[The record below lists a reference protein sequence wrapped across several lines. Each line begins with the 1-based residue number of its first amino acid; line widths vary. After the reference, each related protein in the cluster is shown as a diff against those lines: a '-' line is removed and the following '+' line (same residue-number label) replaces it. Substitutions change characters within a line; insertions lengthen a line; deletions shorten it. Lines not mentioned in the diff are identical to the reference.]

1 MTQNHIK
8 KADLL
13 FVINDFKFFES
24 HRKNLILDLNSRG
37 LKVQVVT
44 NLETATSNDL
54 ERYKKIGVDLI
65 DFKFNRSSIGVF
77 SNINSLFRLFLILK
91 KYKPNKISLVS
102 SKPIVYG
109 GLCAAVLRFDK
120 VFYTIS
126 GLGYSFISDSKKAIF
141 VSKVIF
147 KIYKFIFSKSNIK
160 VIFQNHDDL
169 SFFIK
174 NQLLSRDKA
183 LCIQGNGISLED
195 FKREKYPDQLS
206 FLFASRLLTD
216 KGINEYIRAA
226 ENCSDLGAIF
236 QVAGDIDLDNPNS
249 LSKDQLVDLTNNQS
263 IDYLG
268 NIEYKTMPRVFNEA
282 HILVLPSYREGLPK
296 VALEAA
302 ASGMPLI
309 LSDVNGCRDCLING
323 ETGFLTENKNSR
335 DLENKFK
342 YFINNPEKV
351 IEMGSASR
359 RHVES
364 FFSEEVIFNK
374 FFKIYS

>member
-1 MTQNHIK
+1 MSLNHIK

-24 HRKNLILDLNSRG
+24 HRKNLILDLNNRG

-44 NLETATSNDL
+44 NLESATNNDL
-54 ERYKKIGVDLI
+54 ERYKKTGIELI
-65 DFKFNRSSIGVF
+65 NFKFNRSSIGIL

-91 KYKPNKISLVS
+91 KHKPNKLSLVS

-126 GLGYSFISDSKKAIF
+126 GLGYSFISNSKKAIF
-141 VSKVIF
+141 VRKVIF
-147 KIYKFIFSKSNIK
+147 TIYKFIFSKANTK

-169 SFFIK
+169 NFFIK
-174 NQLLSRDKA
+174 NQLLTEDKA
-183 LCIQGNGISLED
+183 LCVQGNGISLED
-195 FKREKYPDQLS
+195 FKRENYPDQLS

-226 ENCSDLGAIF
+226 ESCSGLGATF
-236 QVAGDIDLDNPNS
+236 QVAGDIDLGNPNS
-249 LSKDQLVDLTNNQS
+249 LSKDQLVDLVNNES

-268 NIEYKTMPRVFNEA
+268 NIEYKMMPRVFNKA

-309 LSDVNGCRDCLING
+309 LSDVNGCRDCLIDG
-323 ETGFLTENKNSR
+323 ETGFLTRNKSSR
-335 DLENKFK
+335 DLEDKFK
-342 YFINNPEKV
+342 YFISNPEKV
-351 IEMGSASR
+351 IEMGCASR
-359 RHVES
+359 GYVERL
-364 FFSEEVIFNK
+364 FSEEVIFNE
-374 FFKIYS
+374 FFEIYS